1 MLAFAGSIW
10 SRCEHDGTAINTGPS
25 YLARTDPMGS
35 NGPEI
40 GGSLAHLLLRCA
52 EGDRAAFR
60 LLYDAQGPRLFGLA
74 LRLIRER
81 SLAADVVHDAF
92 CQVWQRAASF
102 DPQRG
107 SAEAWLTG
115 LVRYRAIDLLR
126 KRAHERVGVDRSDEA
141 DPAAS
146 PLERLVATAAGQ
158 ALHRC
163 LAVLDEDQRRVIAL
177 AFVDGLS
184 YAKVSDLLRVPLGT
198 VKSRIRRGLVALKA
212 CLEP

>member
-1 MLAFAGSIW
+1 V
-10 SRCEHDGTAINTGPS
+10 
-25 YLARTDPMGS
+25 GS
-35 NGPEI
+35 NGPGI
-40 GGSLAHLLLRCA
+40 GGSLAHLLQRCA
-52 EGDRAAFR
+52 EGDRTAFR
-60 LLYDAQGPRLFGLA
+60 LLYDAQGPRLLGRA
-74 LRLIRER
+74 LRFTQER

-102 DPQRG
+102 DPERG

-126 KRAHERVGVDRSDEA
+126 KRAHERTGLDRSDEA

-146 PLERLVATAAGQ
+146 PLERLLATAAGQ

-163 LAVLDEDQRRVIAL
+163 LTTLDEDQRRVIVL
-177 AFVDGLS
+177 AFMDGLS
-184 YAKVSDLLRVPLGT
+184 YAKASERLRIPLGT
-198 VKSRIRRGLVALKA
+198 VKSRIRRGLLALKA

>member
-1 MLAFAGSIW
+1 M
-10 SRCEHDGTAINTGPS
+10 
-25 YLARTDPMGS
+25 ARTDPVGS
-35 NGPEI
+35 NRPEI
-40 GGSLAHLLLRCA
+40 GGSLAHLLQRCA

-60 LLYDAQGPRLFGLA
+60 LLYDAQAPRLFGLA
-74 LRLIRER
+74 LRLTRER

-115 LVRYRAIDLLR
+115 LVRYRAIDVLR
-126 KRAHERVGVDRSDEA
+126 KRGHERIGVDRSDEP
-141 DPAAS
+141 DTAAS
-146 PLERLVATAAGQ
+146 PLERLLATAAGQ

-163 LAVLDEDQRRVIAL
+163 LAKLDEDQRRVIAL

-184 YAKVSDLLRVPLGT
+184 YAKVSERLRIPLGT
-198 VKSRIRRGLVALKA
+198 AKSRIRRGLLALKA